1 MTTLAEVNVS
11 GSHFI
16 GASMLKFLQSL
27 LEITLSWQICY
38 EICFYINFINLN

>member
-11 GSHFI
+11 GSHSI

-27 LEITLSWQICY
+27 LEIPLSWQICY
-38 EICFYINFINLN
+38 EIFFTLTLLI